1 MRKILI
7 ALGIVAVA
15 GIIGVTAYENWPT
28 IRSRVSGAN
37 GANGASSATPSSAGQ
52 NSFVDAPTM
61 PFAVLPDD
69 RVMGKPDA
77 PVTIIEYASFTCPHC
92 AHFDTDVLP
101 AVKASLIDSGKAKLV
116 FRDYPLDAL
125 ALRAAMLVRCA
136 GPERAFG
143 MIDLLFQRQVQW
155 ATAQEPRAGLLGI
168 ANQAG
173 LSEANFDACMSN
185 QDVQNAVVQSRVA
198 AEQTYKIQST
208 PSFLINGRLAVG
220 APTPEQ
226 LTEMV
231 ESLLPGGASTSA
243 PSNSPSSPSSS
254 STPER

>member
-15 GIIGVTAYENWPT
+15 AIIGVAVVELRPTANSTKGP
-28 IRSRVSGAN
+28 
-37 GANGASSATPSSAGQ
+37 ASSGQ
-52 NSFVDAPTM
+52 SFADAPTM
-61 PFAVLPDD
+61 AFAVLADD
-69 RVMGKPDA
+69 RVIGKADA

-136 GPERAFG
+136 GPDRAFG
-143 MIDLLFQRQVQW
+143 MIDLLFQRQPQW
-155 ATAQEPRAGLLGI
+155 ATAQEPRAGLLAI

-173 LSEANFDACMSN
+173 LSEADFDACMSN
-185 QDVQNAVVQSRVA
+185 QEIQNAVVQSRVA

-220 APTPEQ
+220 APTAEQ
-226 LTEMV
+226 LVQMV
-231 ESLLPGGASTSA
+231 ESLLPGGAPASA
-243 PSNSPSSPSSS
+243 PAGSPSSS
-254 STPER
+254 SPER

>member
-7 ALGIVAVA
+7 ALGIVAVVA
-15 GIIGVTAYENWPT
+15 IVGVVVVEMRPSFLGMGTKG
-28 IRSRVSGAN
+28 S
-37 GANGASSATPSSAGQ
+37 ASSPAAK
-52 NSFVDAPTM
+52 SFADEP
-61 PFAVLPDD
+61 VLAFTVFPED
-69 RVMGKPDA
+69 RVLGSPDA

-92 AHFDTDVLP
+92 AHFATEVLP

-136 GPERAFG
+136 GSERAFG

-155 ATAQEPRAGLLGI
+155 ATAQEPRAGLLAI

-173 LSEANFDACMSN
+173 LSEADFNACMNN
-185 QDVQNAVVQSRVA
+185 QQVQDAVVQSRVT
-198 AEQTYKIQST
+198 AEQAYKIQST
-208 PSFLINGRLAVG
+208 PSFLINGRLIVG

-226 LTEMV
+226 LV
-231 ESLLPGGASTSA
+231 ELVDAVVPTS
-243 PSNSPSSPSSS
+243 SSPS

>member
-7 ALGIVAVA
+7 ALGIIALAAVVGVAVVELRPSA
-15 GIIGVTAYENWPT
+15 QSTKGA
-28 IRSRVSGAN
+28 VSSG
-37 GANGASSATPSSAGQ
+37 GK
-52 NSFVDAPTM
+52 SFADQRAM
-61 PFAVLPDD
+61 PFSVFPDD
-69 RVMGKPDA
+69 RVMGKADA

-92 AHFDTDVLP
+92 AHFDTEVLP

-143 MIDLLFQRQVQW
+143 MIDLLFQRQMQW
-155 ATAQEPRAGLLGI
+155 ATAQDPKAGLLVI
-168 ANQAG
+168 AKQAG
-173 LSEANFDACMSN
+173 LSETDFDTCMSN
-185 QDVQNAVVQSRVA
+185 QDVQNAVVQSRVT
-198 AEQTYKIQST
+198 AEQSYKIEST

-220 APTPEQ
+220 APTPED
-226 LTEMV
+226 LTKIV
-231 ESLLPGGASTSA
+231 ESLLPGGASA
-243 PSNSPSSPSSS
+243 PAPAGPSSSPSPS